1 VFAEDE
7 ARLLVAAARTGA
19 ELDTMVRRRAA
30 GQPLEHIL
38 GWAEF
43 CGLRI
48 AVEPGVFVPRRRTE
62 FLVREAAA
70 VARRSQARPI
80 VVDLCCGAAAVGAA
94 LAAIAGPVELY
105 AADLDPVAVR
115 CARRNLAMAGGQV
128 FAGDLYAPLPPSL
141 RNDVDI
147 LVVNAP
153 YVPTRAVDL
162 MPPEARLHEPLVALD
177 GGPDGLDIVRRVV
190 DQAPAWLASGGALL
204 VETSSAQAPSV
215 AEMMRDT
222 GLAPNVSSSDEMD
235 ATVVTGTRPR

>member
-115 CARRNLAMAGGQV
+115 CARRNLAMAGGRV

>member
-222 GLAPNVSSSDEMD
+222 GLAPNVSSSDDMD